1 MRGTARRRHDPA
13 VQTEPDLAAD
23 RLIDYVGEQW
33 GLAATGVRFLPIGDA
48 LSAHYRVEAGQPYF
62 LKLRR
67 GGLADLPV
75 AVPRLLAEQGVRQV
89 IPPRLT
95 RTGPLTAELDGYA
108 ATLCPY
114 VEGRTGFQRDLSDR
128 DWIELGAALRAVHA
142 TRVPAALADRLPRE
156 DYSPRWRDAAP
167 GFLDG
172 TAAGTAAEPGD
183 PVAAGLAALL
193 AERAGVIGHLAD
205 RAGRLAGVLRQRR
218 PPLVLCHS
226 DIHAGNVLIS
236 DTGASTRLYVIDWDE
251 PVLAPKERDLMF
263 VGAGIGDRWNR
274 PRQAELFYQGYGP
287 ADVDPVAVA
296 YYRYERIVVDV
307 VLFCQEILLPGAPA
321 ADRERALVKLAGGFG
336 PGSVTEIACRT
347 DDEL

>member
-1 MRGTARRRHDPA
+1 
-13 VQTEPDLAAD
+13 VQTEPDLPAE

-48 LSAHYRVEAGQPYF
+48 LSAHYRVEAGRVYF

-67 GGLADLPV
+67 GGLADLPA

-89 IPPRLT
+89 IPPLLT
-95 RTGPLTAELDGYA
+95 RAGGPTGELDGYA

-128 DWIELGAALRAVHA
+128 DWVELGTALRAVHA

-156 DYSPRWRDAAP
+156 DYSPGWRQAVPGILNTAA
-167 GFLDG
+167 DTAAD
-172 TAAGTAAEPGD
+172 TAAGAGD

-193 AERAGVIGHLAD
+193 AERAGVIGHLAE
-205 RAGRLAGVLRQRR
+205 RAGRLADVLRQRR
-218 PPLVLCHS
+218 APLVLCHS
-226 DIHAGNVLIS
+226 DIHAGNVLVS
-236 DTGASTRLYVIDWDE
+236 DDGPGTRLHVIDWDE

-263 VGAGIGDRWNR
+263 IGAGIGDRWNR
-274 PRQAELFYQGYGP
+274 PREADLFYRGYGP

-296 YYRYERIVVDV
+296 YYRYERIIIDVVVD
-307 VLFCQEILLPGAPA
+307 CREILLPGAPA
-321 ADRERALVKLAGGFG
+321 ADRERALTKLASGFG
-336 PGSVTEIACRT
+336 PGSVAEIACRT
-347 DDEL
+347 GDTV